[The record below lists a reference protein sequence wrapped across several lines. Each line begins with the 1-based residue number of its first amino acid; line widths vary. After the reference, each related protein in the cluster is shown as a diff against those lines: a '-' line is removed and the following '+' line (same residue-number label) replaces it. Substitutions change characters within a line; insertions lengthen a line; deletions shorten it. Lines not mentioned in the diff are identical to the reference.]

1 MWAVLNYLCLRGYN
15 FAEDVFNKLS
25 TLDDE
30 DSIKKSSVLN
40 GLMSGDL
47 DHLLGLRKN
56 MAHYTVFLDTFAP
69 AIVSVQTWNNS
80 NLVSDACSGDAG
92 AFEKLLSVSDEAFM
106 LVTMVS
112 YVPTLLARLKPTLVL
127 ARFQL

>member
-1 MWAVLNYLCLRGYN
+1 
-15 FAEDVFNKLS
+15 
-25 TLDDE
+25 
-30 DSIKKSSVLN
+30 
-40 GLMSGDL
+40 
-47 DHLLGLRKN
+47 

-112 YVPTLLARLKPTLVL
+112 YRKASAYFARKVSAYEGKPKNGTL
-127 ARFQL
+127 